1 MHERAGPKLRESRFS
16 TPSGRRGKS
25 MQPRAHSF
33 AHLCTFICCYPSSDI
48 AMEILPDD
56 VANNNSVAE
65 GVGSSVIVREK
76 GHYFGKCIY
85 FDPPDLAPVGM
96 DNKVI
101 DK

>member
-1 MHERAGPKLRESRFS
+1 
-16 TPSGRRGKS
+16 
-25 MQPRAHSF
+25 
-33 AHLCTFICCYPSSDI
+33 
-48 AMEILPDD
+48 MEILPDD

-101 DK
+101 DKWGLVIAFEEYRISL

>member
-1 MHERAGPKLRESRFS
+1 
-16 TPSGRRGKS
+16 
-25 MQPRAHSF
+25 
-33 AHLCTFICCYPSSDI
+33 
-48 AMEILPDD
+48 MEILPDD

>member
-1 MHERAGPKLRESRFS
+1 
-16 TPSGRRGKS
+16 
-25 MQPRAHSF
+25 
-33 AHLCTFICCYPSSDI
+33 
-48 AMEILPDD
+48 MEILPDD

-101 DK
+101 DKWGWVIAFKEYCCDIKGESWTEYKTQR